1 MEPWDEENCYL
12 KFKRGG
18 KSIVLSALFDEEMFD
33 YSMKEVQTP
42 REESACES
50 SPRPSATRLSAKTSV
65 EASLDA
71 EWWEKVKEQW
81 GGDPD
86 LLSELVAKLSH
97 TTDVAAQAETTTV
110 SSKEHKTLVAAVPTS
125 WAAPTSAPNAEDQSN
140 IEGLA
145 SEG

>member
-1 MEPWDEENCYL
+1 
-12 KFKRGG
+12 
-18 KSIVLSALFDEEMFD
+18 MFD

-42 REESACES
+42 REGSACES
-50 SPRPSATRLSAKTSV
+50 SPRPSPKRLSAKTSV

-86 LLSELVAKLSH
+86 LLSELMARLAN

-110 SSKEHKTLVAAVPTS
+110 SSKVHTTLGPAAPTS
-125 WAAPTSAPNAEDQSN
+125 WVAPTSAPSTEVQRTMDDLAV
-140 IEGLA
+140 EG
-145 SEG
+145 

>member
-1 MEPWDEENCYL
+1 
-12 KFKRGG
+12 
-18 KSIVLSALFDEEMFD
+18 
-33 YSMKEVQTP
+33 MKE
-42 REESACES
+42 
-50 SPRPSATRLSAKTSV
+50 KF
-65 EASLDA
+65 
-71 EWWEKVKEQW
+71 

-86 LLSELVAKLSH
+86 LLSELMARLAN